1 MGSDRIASD
10 VTPAANT
17 RYHSAM
23 LAVTGLSAPRF
34 LTLVVVLLFFCCAC
48 GEGFETDPTPGPS
61 DSSWSKGFGDDQ
73 NQTIHGVAVD
83 RAGNIYVT
91 GAFAGFTDFGGGPIE
106 AAGMSQDVFV
116 VKYDTDGNHLW
127 SKRFGDGSDQTGRAV
142 AVSRS
147 GDVVIVGN
155 FGGSMDIAG
164 QFLQASDGADAFVA
178 VLDAGGNERWAASFE
193 GAGVDI
199 PRGLAVDAAGNIVV
213 AGDFEG
219 DINLQGE
226 PFTSAGATDVFVVK
240 LLPSGE
246 LVWARRFGSVEDDE
260 VDDVATNSDG
270 DIALTGVL
278 RGASSID
285 FGGGPLDPVGV
296 DPNDDAYAVVLAPDG
311 AHRWSKRLGDAQFQR
326 GAGVAYDSNDDL
338 LLVGHFS
345 GTIDFGG
352 ESRTSSGSFDAY
364 VAKLDRD
371 GAPIWSRAFGVT
383 SNVFSVGVACDP
395 ARNVSVTGDFDGV
408 VEFGGSQLDSAGLND
423 VFFAQLDPAA
433 SHAISSGFGNDLEQ
447 HARGIAVDS
456 AGNAILIGNF
466 YGSIDFGF
474 GEHTSTGDMDQ
485 NPYIAKLA
493 P

>member
-1 MGSDRIASD
+1 MTR
-10 VTPAANT
+10 AAHT
-17 RYHSAM
+17 RYARGM
-23 LAVTGLSAPRF
+23 LAVTGLSAPR
-34 LTLVVVLLFFCCAC
+34 LLVLILLMALCCGC
-48 GEGFETDPTPGPS
+48 GDGFETDPPPGPS
-61 DSSWSKGFGDDQ
+61 DSSWSKGFGDEQ
-73 NQTIHGVAVD
+73 NQSIQGVAVD

-91 GAFAGFTDFGGGPIE
+91 GAFAGFTDFGGGAIE

-116 VKYDTDGNHLW
+116 VKYDTDGNHVW
-127 SKRFGDGSDQTGRAV
+127 SRRFGDTNDQIGRSV
-142 AVSRS
+142 AVSRT
-147 GDVVIVGN
+147 GDVVITGN
-155 FGGSMDIAG
+155 FAGSMDVAG
-164 QFLQASDGADAFVA
+164 QFLQASDASDVFVA
-178 VLDAGGNERWAASFE
+178 VLDAEGDEKWAASFE
-193 GAGVDI
+193 GTGVDI
-199 PRGLAVDAAGNIVV
+199 PRGLTVDVAGNIIVV
-213 AGDFEG
+213 GDFEG

-226 PFTSAGATDVFVVK
+226 LFTSGGDSDIFVVK

-246 LVWARRFGSVEDDE
+246 LVWARRFGSTTSDE
-260 VDDVATNSDG
+260 VDAVAANSDG
-270 DIALTGVL
+270 DIALTGLL
-278 RGASSID
+278 RGGASID

-296 DPNDDAYAVVLAPDG
+296 DPNDDAFAVVLAADG

-326 GAGVAYDSNDDL
+326 GAGVSYDSNDDL
-338 LLVGHFS
+338 LLVGHFA

-371 GAPIWSRAFGVT
+371 GTPIWSRAFGVT

-395 ARNVSVTGDFDGV
+395 SRNVSVTGDFDGV

-433 SHAISSGFGNDLEQ
+433 THATSSGFGNDLEQ

-493 P
+493 R